1 MHEVPDWAAR
11 WCYIWTHIM
20 FYNVFPLNKKQKQKF
35 HEEQLKICK
44 KGLNQHQ
51 TIRRLSIPPRDELT
65 PDLNHSTWSEYFISA
80 HPSRL
85 KRPSWQWTI
94 CRAFIQTVWFALSRR
109 TFSPHTARRCATI
122 RIQQHNWHTH
132 TETHTQS
139 REMRTESGWSILES
153 VKKQTKKKKK
163 HHFTRDHM
171 TDDRY
176 VNFCR
181 TVRRPGGAAR
191 SAHLHQKINTFT
203 RPL

>member
-85 KRPSWQWTI
+85 KRPPCPPDNEQS
-94 CRAFIQTVWFALSRR
+94 AALSFRLFDSR
-109 TFSPHTARRCATI
+109 SPGALFPP
-122 RIQQHNWHTH
+122 IQLGDVQQLGYSNT
-132 TETHTQS
+132 TGTHTQRHTHKAGKCAQRAGEVFWS
-139 REMRTESGWSILES
+139 R
-153 VKKQTKKKKK
+153 
-163 HHFTRDHM
+163 
-171 TDDRY
+171 
-176 VNFCR
+176 
-181 TVRRPGGAAR
+181 
-191 SAHLHQKINTFT
+191 
-203 RPL
+203 